1 MVAEIRKRLN
11 ICPLIYSLSLT
22 NAVRHMQK
30 INFEELDKEHA
41 EAVHFTDA
49 IEVIAEASKRT
60 MCEGALL
67 MVRAMRAFKGDYPHN
82 LCEFRFY
89 RYSRDQGFTSDKDL
103 ENKSLKFL
111 SKIASGCKFPQAS
124 AGFGPDIYLVDGFQI
139 YEGFYFKKTELILF
153 LLHNDMAV
161 PVEFSDGLS
170 AAIKLYEQYKK
181 LSRKGADNT
190 SADPLSADEAITA
203 LAAEPVKWGRFAGKE
218 TALMMIAGLAVALE
232 QSGGRYLRGARLNKS
247 AVVEAARK
255 AINDYGKGTEITSKA
270 MTDLLRAAL
279 ESHIVKTEP

>member
-1 MVAEIRKRLN
+1 MVAEFRKRLN

-49 IEVIAEASKRT
+49 MKVIAGASKRK
-60 MCEGALL
+60 MREGALL
-67 MVRAMRAFKGDYPHN
+67 MARAMRTFKGAYPHDR
-82 LCEFRFY
+82 CAFRIY
-89 RYSRDQGFTSDKDL
+89 RYSHDQGFISDKDL
-103 ENKSLKFL
+103 ENKSLNFL
-111 SKIASGCKFPQAS
+111 SKIASGCQYFQVPRE
-124 AGFGPDIYLVDGFQI
+124 FGPDVYLVDRFQM
-139 YEGFYFKKTELILF
+139 YEGFYFKKTELTLF
-153 LLHNDMAV
+153 LLHNDLPV
-161 PVEFSDGLS
+161 PVEFSDNLS
-170 AAIKLYEQYKK
+170 AARKIYEKYKK
-181 LSRKGADNT
+181 LSREGADNAPAET
-190 SADPLSADEAITA
+190 LSADEAVSA
-203 LAAEPVKWGRFAGKE
+203 PAAEPVKWGRFAGKE

-255 AINDYGKGTEITSKA
+255 AINEYGKGTEMTSKA